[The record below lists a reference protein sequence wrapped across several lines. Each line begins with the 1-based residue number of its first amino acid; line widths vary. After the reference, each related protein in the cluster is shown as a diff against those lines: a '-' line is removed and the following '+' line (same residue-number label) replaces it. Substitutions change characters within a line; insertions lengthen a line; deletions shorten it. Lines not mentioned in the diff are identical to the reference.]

1 MLRCK
6 PQLDILL
13 NVLSLSSTSLFS
25 IITLS
30 ILGALIGSFANVVI
44 YRVPAGKSI
53 IFPGSSCPHCN
64 HQIRWFENIPIFSW
78 LFLKGK
84 CSSCKAGIS
93 FRYPLIELSM
103 AVLFGLLA
111 WRWPLF
117 DYGYTVLP
125 LMIVLAMVLMMSIID
140 IDTFMLPD
148 SLTLPS
154 IIIAL
159 IGTFLYTANNG
170 LPNFSEGFFGAAVG
184 AGIIALINRVG
195 SLVVRRF
202 ADTKERLWPLGMD
215 QVNVAAVAGALA
227 GWVWGL
233 AAAAVSLVINLVSR
247 KILRLPELIMYAF
260 WLVALVVSTTGV
272 FGSVITG
279 ISGTFIAAGIVSI
292 VGSLFWWFK
301 DMIRPEPEST
311 EDDDEPV
318 AMGFGDVKLAAV
330 LGALLGWQNLLAA
343 LMLSFIIGAIGG
355 VTARIAGGDRI
366 IPFGPY
372 LALGGLIALFFGNE
386 IVTWYLNLLGV

>member
-1 MLRCK
+1 
-6 PQLDILL
+6 
-13 NVLSLSSTSLFS
+13 
-25 IITLS
+25 
-30 ILGALIGSFANVVI
+30 
-44 YRVPAGKSI
+44 
-53 IFPGSSCPHCN
+53 
-64 HQIRWFENIPIFSW
+64 
-78 LFLKGK
+78 
-84 CSSCKAGIS
+84 
-93 FRYPLIELSM
+93 M
-103 AVLFGLLA
+103 AMLFGLVA

-117 DYGYTVLP
+117 DYAYTVLP
-125 LMIVLAMVLMMSIID
+125 LMIVLAMVLMMSMID

-159 IGTFLYTANNG
+159 LGTFLYTANSG
-170 LPNFSEGFFGAAVG
+170 LPGFSEAFFGAAVG

-215 QVNVAAVAGALA
+215 QVNVAAVVGALA

-247 KILRLPELIMYAF
+247 KTLRLPELTMYIV
-260 WLVALVVSTTGV
+260 WVVALVISTTGV
-272 FGSVITG
+272 FGTVTTG
-279 ISGTFIAAGIVSI
+279 ITGTFIAAGIVSI
-292 VGSLFWWFK
+292 VGSFYWWIK
-301 DMIRPEPEST
+301 DMIRPEPEPA

-343 LMLSFIIGAIGG
+343 LMLSFIFGAIGG
-355 VTARIAGGDRI
+355 ISARIAGGDRI

-372 LALGGLIALFFGNE
+372 LAIGGLIALFFGND
-386 IVTWYLNLLGV
+386 IVTWYLKLLGV

>member
-1 MLRCK
+1 M
-6 PQLDILL
+6 
-13 NVLSLSSTSLFS
+13 LSLSSTTLFS
-25 IITLS
+25 IIILS

-53 IFPGSSCPHCN
+53 VFPGSSCPHCN

-117 DYGYTVLP
+117 DFGYTVLP
-125 LMIVLAMVLMMSIID
+125 LMIVLAMVLMMSMID

-154 IIIAL
+154 VIVAL
-159 IGTFLYTANNG
+159 LGTFLYTANSG
-170 LPNFSEGFFGAAVG
+170 LPTFSEAFFGAAVG
-184 AGIIALINRVG
+184 AGVIALINRVG

-215 QVNVAAVAGALA
+215 QVNVAAVVGALA

-233 AAAAVSLVINLVSR
+233 AAAAVSLAVNLLSR
-247 KILRLPELIMYAF
+247 KIFRLPELIIYAL
-260 WLVALVVSTTGV
+260 WLIALVVSTTGV
-272 FGSVITG
+272 FGSVTTG
-279 ISGTFIAAGIVSI
+279 ITGTFIAAGIVSI

-301 DMIRPEPEST
+301 DMIRPEPEPA

-355 VTARIAGGDRI
+355 ITARIAGGGRI